1 MLRDFTFIDDIVN
14 GVVLALDHPPE
25 DDSREKPGGFATPHR
40 LYNIGNNHPEQLTE
54 LIHAIEKAC
63 GRKAEI
69 NHPPVQ
75 DGDVYQNA
83 NDVDDMRRHSGFG
96 NTTPIPDGIPDFSA
110 WYREE
115 GRKRK
120 DSDNRQVCSAQ
131 TPR

>member
-69 NHPPVQ
+69 NLLPMQ
-75 DGDVYQNA
+75 DGDVYPTA
-83 NDVDDMRRHSGFG
+83 ADIEDMSRDLGFAP
-96 NTTPIPDGIPDFSA
+96 TTPHSVKYADQRGGKE
-110 WYREE
+110 W
-115 GRKRK
+115 
-120 DSDNRQVCSAQ
+120 
-131 TPR
+131 